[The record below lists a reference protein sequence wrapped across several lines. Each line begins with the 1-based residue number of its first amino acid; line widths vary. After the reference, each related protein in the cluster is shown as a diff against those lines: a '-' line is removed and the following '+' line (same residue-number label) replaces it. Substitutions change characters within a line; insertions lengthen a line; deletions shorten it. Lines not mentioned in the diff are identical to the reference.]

1 MVRNLSKAAGN
12 DETYRGDNGRHL
24 AASWL
29 AHDDRGSPKAR
40 ESPIAEAARA
50 GSVAALVRGVSSS
63 MPGISVKA
71 VTCWTIAST
80 MPGTVVLL

>member
-12 DETYRGDNGRHL
+12 DETYRGDNSRHL

-29 AHDDRGSPKAR
+29 AHDGRGSPKAR

-50 GSVAALVRGVSSS
+50 GSVAALVLEA
-63 MPGISVKA
+63 SVPQRLA
-71 VTCWTIAST
+71 FQSRR
-80 MPGTVVLL
+80 